1 LYAAHE
7 LGQKEEPKEA
17 ASTKRTKQ
25 SQLSTRPDPT
35 RPDRTGP
42 EVTLF
47 RDHSISSFFSFVAP
61 NPSRVGNLTSQP
73 SERERPRRALLAEEV
88 RGGSPETRSA
98 GDIPRACR
106 ERRRRDGACSDRLGG
121 RTQSSGR
128 ASGSGEEKASGNNCA
143 RDQPRRGEAWPRAP
157 DKKAARGRGRRHHA
171 ASRSGSRP
179 LPGSARQCRR
189 GRDKSS
195 RGLCLRR
202 LLAAR
207 LLPIRPSAPF
217 SLRHEERGRG
227 REEPRCSLRRWHA
240 GAGRLF
246 PQRWSALCSAP
257 FASRSR
263 RFSSCRLY

>member
-1 LYAAHE
+1 
-7 LGQKEEPKEA
+7 
-17 ASTKRTKQ
+17 
-25 SQLSTRPDPT
+25 
-35 RPDRTGP
+35 
-42 EVTLF
+42 
-47 RDHSISSFFSFVAP
+47 
-61 NPSRVGNLTSQP
+61 
-73 SERERPRRALLAEEV
+73 V

-106 ERRRRDGACSDRLGG
+106 ERRRRDGAFSDRLSG

-189 GRDKSS
+189 GRGKSS

-240 GAGRLF
+240 GVGRLF

-257 FASRSR
+257 FACPVPGPPMDHTDSRSR
-263 RFSSCRLY
+263 RFQAVDCLKVIREKCDIKSRMNTVNFRLIQAIS